1 MNTNKT
7 DITPDTKIA
16 DLLLHYPTLEQT
28 LKDYSS
34 AFAALDNPALR
45 DTVAKATSLQQLA
58 KAGGYDIAEMINT
71 LREAVGI
78 SSPQSCVCDADEYDG
93 IAVLSTAPTSVTD
106 TIDVRPMIAQG
117 NHPKDIVI
125 KRAAELSKGE
135 TLELIA
141 PFVPAPLLDIL
152 LGQGFAV
159 SMLPPST
166 DGTVRAFIR
175 QK

>member
-1 MNTNKT
+1 
-7 DITPDTKIA
+7 
-16 DLLLHYPTLEQT
+16 
-28 LKDYSS
+28 
-34 AFAALDNPALR
+34 
-45 DTVAKATSLQQLA
+45 
-58 KAGGYDIAEMINT
+58 
-71 LREAVGI
+71 
-78 SSPQSCVCDADEYDG
+78 
-93 IAVLSTAPTSVTD
+93 
-106 TIDVRPMIAQG
+106 MIAQG

-141 PFVPAPLLDIL
+141 PFMPAPLLDIL

-166 DGTVRAFIR
+166 DGTVRAFIQ

>member
-1 MNTNKT
+1 
-7 DITPDTKIA
+7 
-16 DLLLHYPTLEQT
+16 
-28 LKDYSS
+28 
-34 AFAALDNPALR
+34 
-45 DTVAKATSLQQLA
+45 
-58 KAGGYDIAEMINT
+58 MINT
-71 LREAVGI
+71 LRQAVGV
-78 SSPQSCVCDADEYDG
+78 SSPQSCVCDADEHDG
-93 IAVLSTAPTSVTD
+93 IAVLSAAPTSVTD

-166 DGTVRAFIR
+166 DGTVRAFLRKIVFGDNIFFGGQAIMR
-175 QK
+175 IVRKRITLIVLYSFENYFYLCRTLFFYQPKVYEKSSMYRR

>member
-45 DTVAKATSLQQLA
+45 NTVVKATSLQQLA
-58 KAGGYDIAEMINT
+58 KAGGYNIAEMINT

-78 SSPQSCVCDADEYDG
+78 SSPQSCVCDTDEY
-93 IAVLSTAPTSVTD
+93 VTD

>member
-1 MNTNKT
+1 
-7 DITPDTKIA
+7 
-16 DLLLHYPTLEQT
+16 
-28 LKDYSS
+28 
-34 AFAALDNPALR
+34 
-45 DTVAKATSLQQLA
+45 
-58 KAGGYDIAEMINT
+58 MINT
-71 LREAVGI
+71 LRQTVGV
-78 SSPQSCVCDADEYDG
+78 SSPQSCVCDADEHDG
-93 IAVLSTAPTSVTD
+93 IVVLSAAPTSVTD